1 MVSSPSRTHL
11 HLPLLTTHAVPSYSR
26 MHEVKR
32 LQAVRRYDVLATA
45 PDGAYD
51 RITALATRLSK
62 VPIAI
67 ASIVDAG
74 RIWFKSHQSDQIQ
87 REGETVPVACTRAA
101 RSEFAQHQGRR
112 YSYRSHSNQK
122 VGRNN
127 GRDNRRR
134 EYRRVESIF
143 SIGLMSAGALGNAPH
158 ACSILVKELRFLGL
172 NNCCNTTFGIVTP

>member
-11 HLPLLTTHAVPSYSR
+11 HLPLLTTHAVPSYSQ

-32 LQAVRRYDVLATA
+32 LRAVRRYDVLATA

-74 RIWFKSHQSDQIQ
+74 RIWFKSHQCDQIQ

-101 RSEFAQHQGRR
+101 RAYPLSIRAEGTAIGLTVIRR
-112 YSYRSHSNQK
+112 L
-122 VGRNN
+122 GEIME
-127 GRDNRRR
+127 GIIG
-134 EYRRVESIF
+134 VESTV
-143 SIGLMSAGALGNAPH
+143 G
-158 ACSILVKELRFLGL
+158 
-172 NNCCNTTFGIVTP
+172 